1 MNRIISK
8 ARSLWVRSGLSKL
21 NGILFFLFLYVVSH
35 ILWHFLNNT
44 FQLETTFSSMFDF
57 IEKVEAY
64 MVSRLLVWIFS
75 IENVLNVNI
84 LTLPN
89 GRSILLWPD
98 CTGVKHS
105 FEIIFIMILYPG
117 PAKKKLWYIP
127 LSVLVVLFS
136 AMVHFLIL
144 SIVLAEKPE
153 YFPFAHSQLSRWIFF
168 FFFFL
173 IWLFWE
179 EVIRK
184 RDVGRRT
191 WGRGDV
197 GTLKNGKNG
206 KKESG

>member
-1 MNRIISK
+1 MSAKINGFISK

-21 NGILFFLFLYVVSH
+21 NGILLFLFLYVVSH
-35 ILWHFLNNT
+35 ILWNFLNNT
-44 FQLETTFSSMFDF
+44 FQLEVSFGSMFDF
-57 IEKVEAY
+57 IEKVEAF
-64 MVSRLLVWIFS
+64 MVSKLLVWVFS
-75 IENVLNVNI
+75 IENILDLNI
-84 LTLPN
+84 ITLPN

-98 CTGVKHS
+98 CTGVKHA

-117 PAKKKLWYIP
+117 PTKKKYWYIP

-144 SIVLAEKPE
+144 SIVLAETPE

-179 EVIRK
+179 EVLRK
-184 RDVGRRT
+184 RDEGRRT
-191 WGRGDV
+191 KDER
-197 GTLKNGKNG
+197 G
-206 KKESG
+206 KKSL